1 MFLLLWSYC
10 FPFQDVLLPVHHR
23 GVQIVPSWTEPNPS
37 ILLRPS
43 HSTWTRHKW
52 VICDCECECVIV
64 ILIFLLFW
72 LFIWWLV
79 GLFFSWLPVVFFF
92 VCFLFACVLLVCLF
106 VNWGVAFLL
115 SFFQASNRRARLLT
129 WVFGWIPGVTGIPE
143 SPSTW
148 KIKSWRGKDFHNFFS
163 RASTA
168 KLPFRLHS

>member
-1 MFLLLWSYC
+1 MWMCDSYI
-10 FPFQDVLLPVHHR
+10 H
-23 GVQIVPSWTEPNPS
+23 
-37 ILLRPS
+37 
-43 HSTWTRHKW
+43 
-52 VICDCECECVIV
+52 
-64 ILIFLLFW
+64 FLLFW
-72 LFIWWLV
+72 SYVWWLV

-148 KIKSWRGKDFHNFFS
+148 KMKSWRGKDFHNFFF
-163 RASTA
+163 ASFNRKTSIQTSQCKMCFPKNLHYFRKPRFYFRHDWFTCIKFCTA
-168 KLPFRLHS
+168 ASFWVLIL